1 MISRTVVMACV
12 CLLGFVPIGFAGEPL
27 PVFVVVPD
35 LKTASE
41 ITRNLPGI
49 RVGVLQYRDDEADDI
64 VNARAVALRN
74 ATHVLYDQS
83 SESLRMAMIRERLQ
97 MQGVLAINLRQ
108 LQSTRNN
115 ILRPANVPRTEQLV
129 RLLSMNSTITD

>member
-1 MISRTVVMACV
+1 MISRTIALACV
-12 CLLGFVPIGFAGEPL
+12 CLLGFVPIGFAGEPS

-49 RVGVLQYRDDEADDI
+49 RVGVLQYRDDETDDI

-74 ATHVLYDQS
+74 ATHLLYDQS
-83 SESLRMAMIRERLQ
+83 SESMRMAMIRERLSADTWISFS
-97 MQGVLAINLRQ
+97 MDSGVCEAGC
-108 LQSTRNN
+108 
-115 ILRPANVPRTEQLV
+115 
-129 RLLSMNSTITD
+129 